1 MKHKFLIAIFC
12 IGLLGLYFACE
23 KDDTF
28 IKEESVVDT
37 SATQITPTLNTLS
50 YDNAGDTFNRLKSE
64 LQIGPYFQFEQND
77 DVLSRSAQDTL
88 GFTIYTDVIKEVIAD
103 NYLSYTML
111 IVTPSTTD
119 SKFYNLTI
127 EDKNGEADMFISKY
141 VPSAEWLQDKSKAF
155 KGNISVYRVDTFEA
169 VPIDDGGGT
178 NDDDYPST
186 DPEGSPYYP
195 TDCNGYV
202 IVTIEQIPYPCTCP
216 GEHMPWEYC
225 PCESDGGNPPGY
237 DEVPYYL
244 CVEATDWS
252 NPNDTGNS
260 NGNTN
265 TGGGTTNTSNSNSD
279 PSMGGFVPNDDEPC
293 EPPYNEWDTD
303 QNCRLDELEICNR
316 DYGNG
321 STICSCIENGGNL
334 DGCIFE
340 SELEHL
346 GSDMDKECQQN
357 KILKVLNIESEI
369 TNRITNAFFGND
381 EANLLFA
388 DVDIPED
395 LDAIAFTFPP
405 ENMVLNESTGIA
417 VGFDNSYLDNA
428 TDLSMVVTTSHEL
441 IHVYF
446 YYLFIEGNLLD
457 AYPDYTNLNTAFE
470 NYQNDINSSN
480 LEALGESM
488 HAVYNDF
495 LDLMIEVVYNYVLDN
510 NIPDISQEY
519 CTKLVI
525 GNHQN
530 TETFQ
535 DLTEEEQTE
544 YSTIA
549 NNEENGTPDAKG
561 TKCEE

>member
-1 MKHKFLIAIFC
+1 MKNKFLIAIFC
-12 IGLLGLYFACE
+12 VGLLGLYFACE

-28 IKEESVVDT
+28 VKEESVANN
-37 SATQITPTLNTLS
+37 SPTQITTTLNTLS

-88 GFTIYTDVIKEVIAD
+88 GITIFTDVIKEVIAGD
-103 NYLSYTML
+103 YSSYTML
-111 IVTPSTTD
+111 IALPNSSD
-119 SKFYNLTI
+119 SVFYNLTI
-127 EDKNGEADMFISKY
+127 ESKNGEASMFVTKY
-141 VPSAEWLQDKSKAF
+141 EPTQEWLDDKSKAF
-155 KGNISVYRVDTFEA
+155 EGNVSTRRADSFEA
-169 VPIDDGGGT
+169 VPIDEGGGT
-178 NDDDYPST
+178 NDDNPVDHYSLNYPENCDGWVNETTIFAEYACGCGHWPGDNTCEGCTTNEPQWAGYAYLTTYECVPYDTSGGTESGSGST
-186 DPEGSPYYP
+186 D
-195 TDCNGYV
+195 
-202 IVTIEQIPYPCTCP
+202 
-216 GEHMPWEYC
+216 
-225 PCESDGGNPPGY
+225 
-237 DEVPYYL
+237 
-244 CVEATDWS
+244 
-252 NPNDTGNS
+252 S
-260 NGNTN
+260 NGGTN
-265 TGGGTTNTSNSNSD
+265 TGGGSTNTSNSNSD

-357 KILKVLNIESEI
+357 KILKVLNVESEI

-457 AYPDYTNLNTAFE
+457 VYPDYTNLNTAFE

-510 NIPDISQEY
+510 NIPDVSQEY